1 MSRLYLFLLSFVL
14 ASTVAAAQEPQEA
27 PQETTPAQQTAQ
39 PQHAHAAKQCTVKTW
54 VGREAE
60 FEELLMTADVVSME
74 DIGVGVTKPHSVI
87 LKKGDLELKAAFKP
101 IKRGRAGGFW
111 ESYEAEVAAYKLDQ
125 MLGLNMVPPT
135 VVRKID
141 KRNGSLQFWVDDCKL
156 YGDVMNVVPA
166 TPQWSHQLS
175 RMKMFDNLI
184 LNEDRNARN
193 FLVDP
198 EHDIILIDHSRAF
211 LSKKKIGKD
220 NKLPTQYDRRLM
232 ERVQALEKEQLEV
245 QLKDILMGGQIKAII
260 ARRDKLVEHME
271 KMIAERGEHNVMF
284 DEGTP

>member
-1 MSRLYLFLLSFVL
+1 MSRQYLLLLPFVL
-14 ASTVAAAQEPQEA
+14 SSVVAAQEPPEPSSETQEA
-27 PQETTPAQQTAQ
+27 SSVQMAQMTPHNC
-39 PQHAHAAKQCTVKTW
+39 PIKDW

-60 FEELLMTADVVSME
+60 LEELLRTAEVVSVE
-74 DIGVGVTKPHSVI
+74 DIGVGVTKPLSAI
-87 LKKGDLELKAAFKP
+87 LKKGDMQFKAAFKP

-111 ESYEAEVAAYKLDQ
+111 ESYEAEVAAYELDK

-135 VVRKID
+135 VIRKIN
-141 KRNGSLQFWVDDCKL
+141 KKKGSLQLWANDCKL

-166 TPQWSHQLS
+166 TPAWSHQLS
-175 RMKMFDNLI
+175 RMKIFDNLI

-198 EHDIILIDHSRAF
+198 GFDIILIDHSRAF
-211 LSKKKIGKD
+211 LSKKKIGKG
-220 NKLPTQYDRRLM
+220 NKLPTQYDRQLM
-232 ERVQALEKEQLEV
+232 ERAQALDKEQLEA

-284 DEGTP
+284 DERTP